1 MKGTYM
7 YNGQSKGGVTASFL
21 RFIIMYEIQYA
32 YTLKMNIYLKIS
44 YQLMK
49 IQLALKILK

>member
-7 YNGQSKGGVTASFL
+7 YNGQSKGGVTASYL

-32 YTLKMNIYLKIS
+32 LYSKNEYIFENIIPIK
-44 YQLMK
+44 
-49 IQLALKILK
+49 